1 VLLTLDGDRRKCL
14 DSNLTNFMAVQF
26 RDYYETLGVSR
37 TATSDELRTA
47 FRKLAR
53 KYHPDVAVDKKAGE
67 ERFKEINEAYEVL
80 SDPEKRAK
88 YDQLGPNWQQ
98 GQNFSEQE
106 TGRPPRGGNQRTE
119 FHFDGTGFSDFF
131 EAMFGRRGSFGE
143 NQFAQTDGAPFDS
156 GEAVRFPM
164 DVESDFVVS
173 LEEALKGATR
183 QIRLQRLVPGA
194 ESPKVE
200 TLNVKIPPGIQE
212 GQRIRL
218 AKQGENGGDLFLNV
232 HLERHPDFR
241 VQGAD
246 LYSDLEIAP
255 WEAVLGTKITIP
267 TLGGRA
273 KLNVPSGTQ
282 NGQRFRLANLGLP
295 GKNGARG
302 DLYVVAKIQTP
313 PEVNESERELWQQL
327 AETSKFNPRAT
338 TK

>member
-1 VLLTLDGDRRKCL
+1 
-14 DSNLTNFMAVQF
+14 MAVQF

-37 TATSDELRTA
+37 TATQDELRTA

-53 KYHPDVAVDKKAGE
+53 KYHPDVATDKKAGE

-88 YDQLGPNWQQ
+88 YDQLGPNWRQ
-98 GQNFSEQE
+98 GQDFHGQDAA
-106 TGRPPRGGNQRTE
+106 RQGGAGSQRTE

-143 NQFAQTDGAPFDS
+143 HQFSEAGGARVESDPS
-156 GEAVRFPM
+156 ALYPM

-173 LEEALKGATR
+173 LEDALKGATR
-183 QIRLQRLVPGA
+183 QIRLQRLTPGA
-194 ESPKVE
+194 SSPKIE

-218 AKQGENGGDLFLNV
+218 AGQGENGGDLFLNV

-241 VQGAD
+241 VQGTD
-246 LYSDLEIAP
+246 LHSDLEITP

-267 TLGGRA
+267 TLSGHA
-273 KLNVPSGTQ
+273 KLNIPPGTQ
-282 NGQRFRLANLGLP
+282 NGQKFRLANLGLP

-302 DLYVVAKIQTP
+302 KLYVTIRIQTP
-313 PEVNESERELWQQL
+313 AEINEPERELWKQL
-327 AETSKFNPRAT
+327 ASTSNFNPRT
-338 TK
+338 STK